1 MELIAAGE
9 VAQFEITVDGTSNSE
24 LAVAVKGEIM
34 NTKINR
40 KKGNEN
46 ERMDCCA
53 LMQVRRRIYRWKSQ
67 VVRATLLQQSSRPA
81 K

>member
-34 NTKINR
+34 NTKTNR

-53 LMQVRRRIYRWKSQ
+53 LMQVRRRIYR
-67 VVRATLLQQSSRPA
+67 
-81 K
+81 